1 MILLTL
7 SPLNVSSEDDFFL
20 RVWALTDV
28 CSSSSDP
35 ESKLQKRYGKWFN
48 YDINIYKM
56 WIQNLVGLFCKKPDA
71 KLNLIELTW
80 HLFGKYYGSIKA
92 HVINI

>member
-35 ESKLQKRYGKWFN
+35 EASVRLQLHQKDASAPGISLDRFSLDGAKSF
-48 YDINIYKM
+48 
-56 WIQNLVGLFCKKPDA
+56 LVR
-71 KLNLIELTW
+71 
-80 HLFGKYYGSIKA
+80 
-92 HVINI
+92 